1 MMLKEPKVGG
11 AWAWHQDYG
20 YWYHNGC
27 LLPLMASCMI
37 AVNDATRQNGC
48 LQMLKGSQVMGR
60 IEHIN
65 VGTQVGADPEGVEGA
80 QNVFELVHCEMAAG
94 DALFFDCNLL
104 HRSDA
109 NRSDNPRWTLICC
122 YNAARNNPYK
132 ESRHPRYTPL
142 AKVPDSAIKKVG
154 LRVDSDQRDYMSAKP
169 LEVDRPA

>member
-1 MMLKEPKVGG
+1 
-11 AWAWHQDYG
+11 
-20 YWYHNGC
+20 
-27 LLPLMASCMI
+27 MASCMI

-48 LQMLKGSQVMGR
+48 LQVLKGSQVMGR
-60 IEHIN
+60 VEHMN
-65 VGTQVGADPEGVEGA
+65 VGTQVGADPERVEA
-80 QNVFELVHCEMAAG
+80 ARTVFELVHCEMSAG

-142 AKVPDSAIKKVG
+142 AKVPDSAIKEVG
-154 LRVDSDQRDYMSAKP
+154 LRVDADQREYMTAKP